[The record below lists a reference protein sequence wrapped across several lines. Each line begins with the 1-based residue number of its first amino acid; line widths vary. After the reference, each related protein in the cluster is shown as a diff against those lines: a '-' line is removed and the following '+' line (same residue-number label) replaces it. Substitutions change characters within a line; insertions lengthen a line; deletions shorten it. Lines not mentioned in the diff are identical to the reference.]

1 MKIYHKSSF
10 YGALVILGLAL
21 LSARDIPQGD
31 FADLFRTAVYAL
43 LGLYYLYC
51 ATNKEKARKLTI
63 RDSDEMLVLE
73 RLKSYRAAFWTT
85 FGILLLVSTA
95 ALYLFDTPASR
106 TVSLA
111 ADLAAMGMVLIYLLF
126 LGSQTLHNS

>member
-31 FADLFRTAVYAL
+31 SADLFRTAVYAL

-85 FGILLLVSTA
+85 IVLLLLAGYA
-95 ALYLFDTPASR
+95 ALHFFDTPTGR
-106 TVSLA
+106 VVSLTA
-111 ADLAAMGMVLIYLLF
+111 NLAAFAMILIYAFF
-126 LGSQTLHNS
+126 LGVQSLQNS